1 MKKIGLICL
10 ALVLALGTL
19 GVGYAMWSDTVII
32 SGNVTTG
39 SVDIEIESL
48 SHTRVYKVVQAYGEN
63 SVGDIIFWH
72 GATGLALDQGY
83 ESGNELLGP
92 IASAI
97 TTIPDPQG
105 APQTVQMDF
114 SNIFPT
120 TTENITGDIV
130 MHYVGSIP
138 AHVSLTAPSYTII
151 SGANLTAY
159 MDVEWYSKPN
169 GAGSWTGPVD
179 PETLQL
185 HYCDRIKLE
194 INFDLPQDND
204 LMSANGTFAGTL
216 TVQQWNE

>member
-120 TTENITGDIV
+120 ETENITGDVV

-138 AHVSLTAPSYTII
+138 AHVSLAPPTYTII
-151 SGANLTAY
+151 SGENLTQY
-159 MDVEWYSKPN
+159 MDVEWFYKPN
-169 GAGSWTGPVD
+169 GGSWTTNSVD

-185 HYCDRIKLE
+185 HYCDMVKLE
-194 INFDLPQDND
+194 INFDIPQDSN
-204 LMSANGTFAGTL
+204 LMSCNGTFAGTL